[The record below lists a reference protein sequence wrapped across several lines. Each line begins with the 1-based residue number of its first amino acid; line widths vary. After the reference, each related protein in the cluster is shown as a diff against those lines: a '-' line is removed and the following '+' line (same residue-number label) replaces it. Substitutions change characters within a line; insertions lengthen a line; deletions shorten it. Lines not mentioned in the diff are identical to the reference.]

1 MPRTNRHL
9 TKGLDGRPAALVHE
23 AVKQSRVLPYE
34 IRPVWSGAL
43 LHGPGYTVSQAAGDN
58 MWLHRAIYAAPAGSV
73 VVACTDDPAFGYW
86 GELMARAA
94 LSRGLAGLV
103 IEGGVRDVDALES
116 LGFPVF
122 ASAICMRGTSKD
134 PECRGAL
141 AGPIYLGDALVCT
154 GDLVVGD
161 RDGVVVVP
169 GAALATVERRV
180 RAREAEERRL
190 REGLAAGARLPDLLR
205 GARE

>member
-1 MPRTNRHL
+1 MPQTHPYL
-9 TKGLDGRPAALVHE
+9 TKGLDGCPAALVHE
-23 AVKQSRVLPYE
+23 AVRESRVLPYG
-34 IRPVWSGAL
+34 IRQVWSGAL
-43 LHGPGYTVSQAAGDN
+43 LRGPGYTVSQAGGDN
-58 MWLHRAIYAAPAGSV
+58 VWLHRAIYAAPAGSV
-73 VVACTDDPAFGYW
+73 IVAATDDPAFGYW

-103 IEGGVRDVDALES
+103 IQGGVRDVDALES

-141 AGPIYLGDALVCT
+141 GDPIFLGDAPVCT
-154 GDLVVGD
+154 GDLLVGD

-190 REGLAAGARLPDLLR
+190 REGLAAGDRLPDLLR